1 MFGSDCRGCYSAHD
15 YAMAQDRWHKTP
27 RPRGAKWEPNERP
40 LDNNRKH
47 HYRLVQGDGE
57 AHYDAVLYSTVM
69 ARYHKPTAEG
79 RRVQYN
85 YYPSTTSHNFMWRV
99 LGLHTHTAGVLR
111 LRTTGGRDVT
121 VPIGT
126 GSRFD
131 GVFGADL
138 WFTDTGVIDV
148 SRSDHELVSIPK
160 YTDEFKAW
168 RRDVCEGF
176 RPLTDILE
184 FCAEEVRQGWQEPA
198 SSWRHPGEL
207 CRLSGTVHECNAL
220 KMWVA
225 ANRNLA
231 PVQML
236 ADNEFIDLARAAY
249 KVQVQRSLDVRDY
262 RGFAPPPTTV
272 LARAATNQLLEDI
285 CKELWG
291 TRSNVR
297 RWGIRS
303 NVRWEP
309 LPKFVEHLPK
319 NFRRT

>member
-121 VPIGT
+121 VPIGH
-126 GSRFD
+126 RRH
-131 GVFGADL
+131 GVGADL
-138 WFTDTGVIDV
+138 WYVDKDIIDV
-148 SRSDHELVSIPK
+148 SRSDHAPVEIPK

-168 RRDVCEGF
+168 RRSVRDGLK
-176 RPLTDILE
+176 PLTDILE
-184 FCAEEVRQGWQEPA
+184 FCAEEVRQGWEPDDGCG
-198 SSWRHPGEL
+198 RHPG
-207 CRLSGTVHECNAL
+207 RLDNLSDRVREFYTL
-220 KMWVA
+220 RLWVE
-225 ANRNLA
+225 ANRLLA
-231 PVQML
+231 PAQML
-236 ADNEFIDLARAAY
+236 ADNEFIDLACAAY

-272 LARAATNQLLEDI
+272 LARAATNQLLKDI
-285 CKELWG
+285 YKELWG
-291 TRSNVR
+291 T
-297 RWGIRS
+297 RS